1 GAGGRGGGGRGGGRG
16 RAPRGCRN
24 SRGGRGGA
32 GSAARLRRTRGR
44 APRRDRRWMARATS
58 SLPVPVSPLIS
69 TVESVGATL
78 PTSAR
83 VACRAGEVPTR
94 SSNTAGA
101 SASSRNATLSPMSP
115 VGHGG
120 TSAGPPPMRPLC
132 PVVPPLISTTANVH
146 VLSSASRGRRP
157 DLLHDVQQG
166 VSIHGLAQERDRTRL
181 QRTALLRLARAAGE
195 EDDRD
200 VRAALCQAAL
210 QLETVDPRHPHVEDE
225 TPGDRRTSR

>member
-58 SLPVPVSPLIS
+58 SFPVPVSPVIS

-78 PTSAR
+78 VTSAR

-94 SSNTAGA
+94 SSNTAGV
-101 SASSRNATLSPMSP
+101 SASSRNATLSPVSP

-120 TSAGPPPMRPLC
+120 TSAGRPLMRPIC
-132 PVVPPLISTTANVH
+132 PVVRPIISTAANVI
-146 VLSSASRGRRP
+146 VLSSSSRGLRD
-157 DLLHDVQQG
+157 DLLHDVHQG
-166 VSIHGLAQERDRTRL
+166 VSIHGLAHERDRTRFH
-181 QRTALLRLARAAGE
+181 RTALLPLAPAAGQ

-200 VRAALCQAAL
+200 VHDALC
-210 QLETVDPRHPHVEDE
+210 H
-225 TPGDRRTSR
+225 